1 MKGRCLLCLPDHRH
15 RRNGERTQWES
26 SGENAGAMLLHAL
39 LDSNIAYRASAGRL
53 AGRSTIE
60 CWGCAGTVIELVSD
74 IVDEATFAQTQSRL
88 TRLRALVDDRVLP
101 DPDTLFA
108 WYAGTPLPQDVVTYW
123 PTVARRVADAATFAD
138 IEEDAR
144 TMRAAREEQRDLFD
158 AGVRDMIRRVNP
170 SADFA
175 QWRVTL
181 PPKQAAEFRE
191 RLWSAAALHDFATSF
206 VLRRVADPS
215 EELIRRAQKIL
226 EPAYR
231 TYRGILWDVISNGRK
246 LETNDG
252 IDMMMALPLWQPD
265 WVVVTEDARL
275 RRFAELGEMPPGRLR
290 ALSEVL

>member
-1 MKGRCLLCLPDHRH
+1 MLLC
-15 RRNGERTQWES
+15 
-26 SGENAGAMLLHAL
+26 AL

-53 AGRSTIE
+53 AGRSTVE

-74 IVDEATFAQTQSRL
+74 IVDEATFAQTQARL
-88 TRLRALVDDRVLP
+88 TRLLALVDDRILP

-108 WYAGTPLPQDVVTYW
+108 WYVGARLPQEVVTYW
-123 PTVARRVADAATFAD
+123 ATVARHVAEAATYAD
-138 IEEDAR
+138 IVED
-144 TMRAAREEQRDLFD
+144 TQKMLTAREEQRDVFE

-170 SADFA
+170 TADFA

-191 RLWSAAALHDFATSF
+191 RLWSSAALHDFATSF
-206 VLRRVADPS
+206 LMRRVADPS
-215 EELIRRAQKIL
+215 EELIRRALEIL

-231 TYRGILWDVISNGRK
+231 IYRGILWDVISNGRK
-246 LETNDG
+246 IETNDG

-275 RRFAELGEMPPGRLR
+275 RRFAEFGEMPPGRLR
-290 ALSEVL
+290 ALSEVF